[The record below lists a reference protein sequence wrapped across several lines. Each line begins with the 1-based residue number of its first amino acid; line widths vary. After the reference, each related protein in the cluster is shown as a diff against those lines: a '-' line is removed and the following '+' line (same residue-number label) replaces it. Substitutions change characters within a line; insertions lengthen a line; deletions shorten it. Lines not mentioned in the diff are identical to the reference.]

1 MTKPAVIYYFLP
13 YWLLSTLMLR
23 KQKKIKIF
31 SDSEKWRPMI
41 EASVLIFTIALIY
54 FVIYLPWQQNKN
66 LLAVL
71 KLNNQGKM
79 GTIEVY
85 AKPLS
90 GYGMGFSE
98 SLEHISQTAIGV
110 ASNPNAPV
118 ELKQKTFDVVDGAFK
133 KHIKKVPN
141 DARYRLFY
149 GIFFRDL
156 VGMAKHLSNW
166 EKPKNFLPKTANIF

>member
-1 MTKPAVIYYFLP
+1 
-13 YWLLSTLMLR
+13 
-23 KQKKIKIF
+23 
-31 SDSEKWRPMI
+31 MI

-118 ELKQKTFDVVDGAFK
+118 ELKQKLFDVVDGAFK
-133 KHIKKVPN
+133 NILKRFPTMLAI
-141 DARYRLFY
+141 D
-149 GIFFRDL
+149 FFMESFFEIWL
-156 VGMAKHLSNW
+156 VWQS
-166 EKPKNFLPKTANIF
+166 T